1 MKKFVLL
8 FMGGLAAF
16 ACRAQWDGDHHRE
29 PFIVKTFP
37 RDAIK
42 ELQAETS
49 GGNIAVFGAGTG
61 DAKVEVYVQSN
72 NNNGWNDG
80 ITKEEIQKRLDE
92 QYDLEVGM
100 EGGKLVA
107 TAHQKHNLN
116 NNWRRGLS
124 ISFRVYV
131 PEAVNSRVRTSGGN
145 IELKAL
151 TGSEDFHTSGGNLDV
166 AQLSGTIVGRTSG
179 GNVTIKDSHDDIDLQ
194 TSGGNMEAERC
205 EGKIRLE
212 TSGGNVGLRHVKGT
226 IKVGT
231 SGGQVE
237 GGQIT
242 GELQAHTSG
251 GNIDFEDVAASLTA
265 STSGGN
271 VGLRHVKGT
280 IRVGT
285 SGGQVEGGQI
295 TGELQAHT
303 SGGNIDFE
311 DVAASLTASTSGGNI
326 HVNFLSTK
334 AVDLENSSGDITLQL
349 PQGQGMDLR
358 ISGERVHSTTMNNF
372 SGKVD
377 EHHIDGSLNGGGI
390 PIHVDGNGGEVHL
403 SFK

>member
-8 FMGGLAAF
+8 FAGGLAAF
-16 ACRAQWDGDHHRE
+16 AGRAQWDGDHRSE

-37 RDAIK
+37 RDGVK

-49 GGNIAVFGAGTG
+49 GGNIAVYGQASG
-61 DAKVEVYVQSN
+61 DARVEVYAQSG
-72 NNNGWNDG
+72 NGWHDG
-80 ITKEEIQKRLDE
+80 LTKEEIQKRLDE
-92 QYDLEVGM
+92 QYDLEVSM
-100 EGGKLVA
+100 NGGKLVA
-107 TAHQKHNLN
+107 VAHQKHNWD

-145 IELKAL
+145 IDLKAL

-179 GNVTIKDSHDDIDLQ
+179 GNVSIKDSHDDIDLQ
-194 TSGGNMEAERC
+194 TSGGNMDAERC

-242 GELQAHTSG
+242 G
-251 GNIDFEDVAASLTA
+251 D
-265 STSGGN
+265 
-271 VGLRHVKGT
+271 
-280 IRVGT
+280 
-285 SGGQVEGGQI
+285 
-295 TGELQAHT
+295 LQAHT

-326 HVNFLSTK
+326 H
-334 AVDLENSSGDITLQL
+334 
-349 PQGQGMDLR
+349 
-358 ISGERVHSTTMNNF
+358 
-372 SGKVD
+372 
-377 EHHIDGSLNGGGI
+377 
-390 PIHVDGNGGEVHL
+390 
-403 SFK
+403 

>member
-16 ACRAQWDGDHHRE
+16 AGRAQWDGDHHRE

-37 RDAIK
+37 RDGVK
-42 ELQAETS
+42 ELLAETS
-49 GGNIAVFGAGTG
+49 GGNIAVYGETTG

-100 EGGKLVA
+100 ENGKLVA
-107 TAHQKHNLN
+107 AAHQKHNWD

-179 GNVTIKDSHDDIDLQ
+179 GNVTIADSHDDIDLQ
-194 TSGGNMEAERC
+194 TSGGNMDATRC

-212 TSGGNVGLRHVKGT
+212 TSGGNV
-226 IKVGT
+226 
-231 SGGQVE
+231 E
-237 GGQIT
+237 
-242 GELQAHTSG
+242 
-251 GNIDFEDVAASLTA
+251 
-265 STSGGN
+265 
-271 VGLRHVKGT
+271 LRHVKGT

-372 SGKVD
+372 RGNVD

>member
-8 FMGGLAAF
+8 FAGGLAAF
-16 ACRAQWDGDHHRE
+16 AGRAQWDGDHRSE
-29 PFIVKTFP
+29 PFVVKTFP
-37 RDAIK
+37 RDGVK

-49 GGNIAVFGAGTG
+49 GGNIAVYGQASG
-61 DAKVEVYVQSN
+61 DARVEVYAQSS
-72 NNNGWNDG
+72 NGWHDG
-80 ITKEEIQKRLDE
+80 LTKEEIQKRLDE
-92 QYDLEVGM
+92 QYDLEVSM
-100 EGGKLVA
+100 NGGKLVA
-107 TAHQKHNLN
+107 VARQKHNWD

-131 PEAVNSRVRTSGGN
+131 PETVNSRVRTSGGN
-145 IELKAL
+145 IDLKAL

-179 GNVTIKDSHDDIDLQ
+179 GNVTIRDSHDDIDLQ
-194 TSGGNMEAERC
+194 TSGGNMDAERC

-231 SGGQVE
+231 SGGEVV

-242 GELQAHTSG
+242 G
-251 GNIDFEDVAASLTA
+251 D
-265 STSGGN
+265 
-271 VGLRHVKGT
+271 
-280 IRVGT
+280 
-285 SGGQVEGGQI
+285 
-295 TGELQAHT
+295 LQAHT

-334 AVDLENSSGDITLQL
+334 SVDLENSSGDISLQL

-372 SGKVD
+372 RGNVD

-390 PIHVDGNGGEVHL
+390 PVRVDGNGGEVHL